1 MSEEPYTV
9 CRCCDERV
17 EPDAPGVVYAVE
29 RHEVLSFWTMG
40 PTRTIVD
47 GMGGFFHPGCS
58 PEAVGCERRQRPTSA
73 A

>member
-1 MSEEPYTV
+1 MSADEEQPYTL
-9 CRCCDERV
+9 CPYCDERV

-29 RHEVLSFWTMG
+29 QVETLAMG

-58 PEAVGCERRQRPTSA
+58 PEAVGYVRRPRP
-73 A
+73 